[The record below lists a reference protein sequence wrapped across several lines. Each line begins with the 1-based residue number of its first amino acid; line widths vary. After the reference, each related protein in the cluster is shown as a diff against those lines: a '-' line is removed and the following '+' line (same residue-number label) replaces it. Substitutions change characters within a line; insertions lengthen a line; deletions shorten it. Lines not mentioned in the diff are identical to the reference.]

1 MTVPNDLPY
10 MQFYVNDFDNDTCGL
25 SSVAVGVWV
34 RMLMAMHRK
43 RCGEL
48 SGTLD
53 RLSKITRCSAAEL
66 EAALTEFETDNVC
79 DVIRDCNGVVTI
91 ICRRLKR
98 EELKRATTLERVRKY
113 RERKAE
119 QEQDGDCNAG
129 VTPLTRAYS
138 QSQSHNQKE
147 NTPKESVFPFEEF
160 WEVYGKKVE
169 RMKCERIYA
178 RISEA
183 DRQIIRDRLPAY
195 VASTPD
201 VTYRKNPQTYLNGR
215 CWNDEIIEHRSRPRP
230 PEQWQGRT
238 QSMEE
243 KDINGEGF
251 FWDDHSGR

>member
-1 MTVPNDLPY
+1 M
-10 MQFYVNDFDNDTCGL
+10 
-25 SSVAVGVWV
+25 
-34 RMLMAMHRK
+34 RKHR
-43 RCGEL
+43 
-48 SGTLD
+48 
-53 RLSKITRCSAAEL
+53 
-66 EAALTEFETDNVC
+66 EAARSYDDVTD
-79 DVIRDCNGVVTI
+79 
-91 ICRRLKR
+91 
-98 EELKRATTLERVRKY
+98 
-113 RERKAE
+113 
-119 QEQDGDCNAG
+119 
-129 VTPLTRAYS
+129 TRAR
-138 QSQSHNQKE
+138 NQYPVTNNQCKE

-251 FWDDHSGR
+251 FWDDNSGR